1 MPNRLIDATSP
12 YLLQHAHNPVDWY
25 AWGDEAFAAAR
36 TRDCPIFLSVGYS
49 TCYWCHVMERE
60 SFEDEAT
67 ARLLN
72 ARFVAIKVDRE
83 ERPDVDELYMLATQ
97 LMTGHGG
104 WPMNVFLD
112 PHSLK
117 PFWCGTY
124 FPPEPRHGMHS
135 FTQVIEGMAIAWRDQ
150 RDTVI
155 AQADRLAQSV
165 ADALSHHAGPISL
178 SPTINETAVSHLLR
192 QFDRTHGGFGGA
204 PKFPQ
209 PAFLDFLLAA
219 RDHVAED
226 DTRSAIDLAVRT
238 TLDRIALGGIHDH
251 VGGGFHRYAVDATWT
266 VPHFEKML
274 YDNALLAATYTQA
287 ARVYD
292 DNFYRRTLRRTLDY
306 VLREMTDPHS
316 GAFSSAQDAE
326 VDTREGLNYLW
337 TPDEVRTVLGPDAEF
352 ALAVFGLDKGPNFK
366 DPHHADAPAA
376 NVLRLAHRPEDLA
389 AQMGLSLEDFLA
401 RLDRVSDALLAARGQ
416 RKQPHLDD
424 KTIVAWNALMI
435 RALATA
441 SVVLDE
447 PRYLDAAIRASR
459 FILASMR
466 DPGGNL
472 LRIHRAGTSH
482 TPAFLE
488 DHAAMIRALVALHD
502 AAPDTDL
509 GGSSPLEAALD
520 LADRAHTLFS
530 DEHGS
535 FFDAPAGATDLFIR
549 PRSTYDGAIPSG
561 CSLMLAA
568 LVDLAAHTTR
578 TDIPHRAA
586 ALLASLSSQIAASPT
601 STVLAT
607 QTLLRIMLMP
617 TIRDL
622 LPEDDAAPRPD
633 QYPGQQ
639 TAQPVSVF
647 ADVDA
652 VTVAPGEPAVFHV
665 ELRIAPG
672 YHIIAADPGRSDM
685 ALSPLRVGLTRG
697 QGVAVYADY
706 PTGEPLETDP
716 ALLVHHDLVSFAV
729 ALEHAPGVGASAG
742 KPVLGVSFQACSSE
756 ACLAPA
762 AVALEIDITIDIT
775 TTD

>member
-1 MPNRLIDATSP
+1 MPNRLIHAPSP

-67 ARLLN
+67 AGLLN

-135 FTQVIEGMAIAWRDQ
+135 FPQVLEGMALAWRDQ

-155 AQADRLAQSV
+155 AQADRLAESV
-165 ADALSHHAGPISL
+165 AEALARQADPVPLVPAIV
-178 SPTINETAVSHLLR
+178 ETAVMQLLA

-209 PAFLDFLLAA
+209 PSFLDFLLAA
-219 RDHVAED
+219 RDHIAED
-226 DTRSAIDLAVRT
+226 DTRAAIDLALRT

-274 YDNALLAATYTQA
+274 YDNALLAATYARA
-287 ARVYD
+287 AGVFD
-292 DNFYRRTLRRTLDY
+292 DDFYRRTLGRTLDY
-306 VLREMTDPHS
+306 ALGEMTNPTTR
-316 GAFSSAQDAE
+316 AFYSAQDAE

-337 TPDEVRTVLGPDAEF
+337 SPDEFRAVLGDDAAF
-352 ALAVFGLDKGPNFK
+352 ALAVFGLDRGPNFK
-366 DPHHADAPAA
+366 DPHHAGAPAA

-389 AQMGLSLEDFLA
+389 ARTGLSLEAFLA
-401 RLDRVSDALLAARGQ
+401 RLDRVSDALLAARSA
-416 RKQPHLDD
+416 RAQPLVDD
-424 KTIVAWNALMI
+424 KAIVSWNALMI
-435 RALATA
+435 RALAMA
-441 SVVLDE
+441 SGVLDE
-447 PRYLDAAIRASR
+447 PRYLDAAIAAAR

-466 DPGGNL
+466 DADGHL
-472 LRIHRAGTSH
+472 LRLYRAGRSH

-488 DHAAMIRALVALHD
+488 DHAAMIRALVALHA
-502 AAPDTDL
+502 AAPQTDL
-509 GGSSPLEAALD
+509 AGASPLAAALD
-520 LADRAHTLFS
+520 LADRAHALFT
-530 DEHGS
+530 DGRGACY
-535 FFDAPAGATDLFIR
+535 DTRAGQSDLFIR

-561 CSLMLAA
+561 SSLMLAA
-568 LVDLAAHTTR
+568 LVELAAHTPR
-578 TDIPHRAA
+578 SDIASRAA
-586 ALLASLSSQIAASPT
+586 ALLMSLSARIAASPT
-601 STVLAT
+601 ACVLAT
-607 QTLLRIMLMP
+607 EALLTVFTMP
-617 TIRDL
+617 AIRDV
-622 LPEDDAAPRPD
+622 LPAAVASAPIDAARP
-633 QYPGQQ
+633 
-639 TAQPVSVF
+639 AEPVTVF

-652 VTVAPGEPAVFHV
+652 VTVAPGRPAVFHV

-672 YHIIAADPGRSDM
+672 YHIIAADPGQTDLPL
-685 ALSPLRVGLTRG
+685 APLRVGLTRG
-697 QGVAVYADY
+697 QGLAVYADY
-706 PTGEPLETDP
+706 PPGEPLEADP
-716 ALLVHHDLVSFAV
+716 GGPQGVLVHHDLVSFAV
-729 ALEHAPGVGASAG
+729 ALEAAPGVGASAG
-742 KPVLGVSFQACSSE
+742 KPVLGVSFQACSSN

-762 AVALEIDITIDIT
+762 AMALAIDIAIID
-775 TTD
+775 